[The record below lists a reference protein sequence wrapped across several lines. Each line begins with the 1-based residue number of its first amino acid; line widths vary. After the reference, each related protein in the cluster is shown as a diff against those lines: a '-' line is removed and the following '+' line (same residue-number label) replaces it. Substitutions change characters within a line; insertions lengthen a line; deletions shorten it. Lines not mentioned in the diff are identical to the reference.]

1 MCMIFKRGD
10 KKSLCVSLVRIV
22 LTTSLRERTSRPS
35 SRLTKKQSKALA
47 RSRTKKNTERGEER
61 GRAPALSAR
70 SSRVGCPFNTCGRN
84 EA

>member
-1 MCMIFKRGD
+1 MHDFQTRRQKI
-10 KKSLCVSLVRIV
+10 SLCESCANR
-22 LTTSLRERTSRPS
+22 TNDFSAREDIASVVAF
-35 SRLTKKQSKALA
+35 KKNQSKALA